1 MTDPALVPQV
11 GQLVNVRSRRYLVE
25 AVNEPP
31 VPGQSALIDLACV
44 DDDAQGQL
52 QTVLWQNE
60 LDAKVLDIEGWA
72 DLGKRGFDTA
82 EMFSAYMHA
91 LRWNCVTATDPKL
104 LQAPFRAGIQIH
116 AYQLEPLRKALLLP
130 RVNLF
135 IADDV
140 GLGKTIEAGLI
151 IRELLL
157 RKKIRD
163 IVVAAPPSVL
173 LQWKDELE
181 TRFGLN
187 FVVLDREYL
196 GRIRQQQGYGT
207 NPWNSHTRFLISHR
221 LLIDEEYA
229 APLRDWLGELRTG
242 SLLVLDEAH
251 VAAPSSGAKYAIDS
265 KITRAVRDLADRF
278 EHRVFL
284 SATPHNGHSNSFSAL
299 LEILD
304 PQRFVRGVPVAGKRT
319 LDAVMVRRLKD
330 DIREVEGG
338 FPRRETPMVLI
349 KDLPKDAP
357 ELLLSRLLNEY
368 RTTRQQR
375 LKGESK
381 RRKATSGLLVVNLQQ
396 RLLSSIEAFLR
407 TLKVHRKTVE
417 RHWKEWNEAQPDEV
431 MSARQTKLLLDSPEA
446 DDEEAEIDEAELEA
460 EEEALVER
468 ASKASI
474 GTTASPEAKKL
485 FAREQELLEQMEEVA
500 SANAHK
506 PDARVRELI
515 AWIRTN
521 MCADLGKPGA
531 KWNNTRVLI
540 FTEWDDTKRYM
551 REQLETAIA
560 GTDQAED
567 RIEVYHGPT
576 PPYKREHIKRAFN
589 TDPAKHPLR
598 ILIATDA
605 AREGV
610 NLQNHCSN
618 LFHFDLPWNPSRL
631 EQRNGR
637 IDRKLQRADVVN
649 CHYFYYAQ
657 RPEDKVLKVL
667 VAKTKTI
674 KQELGSLSKVIE
686 TKIHERLR
694 GGISHDEA
702 DKLAGEIETADLE
715 KSRKQAV
722 AEELEE
728 VRERQDELRG
738 NIDKLRNLITDSRKW
753 LGLETDHFKAAI
765 NASLKLLN
773 ADAIKQTKVDPSLP
787 QAFAIPS
794 LHERDGADAS
804 WVETMDALRVP
815 RKPDQKPWEWRRDNP
830 VRPIVFDAPEQMSED
845 VIHLHLEHRLV
856 QRLLNIF
863 TSQGFVYHDLSRAC
877 LAHSKDSIPRVAL
890 IGRLALYGTNAAR
903 LHEEIVAV
911 TARWQEPDRRGV
923 GLKPYGRD
931 SEEKTIELIEEAL
944 LPSNGKAVPQ
954 PVQKQLIDTTRQDI
968 QELLPHLE
976 ERAEKLKAAAL
987 KKLGE
992 RAGKEATEM
1001 QRILEDQRRR
1011 ILAAA
1016 KRVDEDKQ
1024 TYLQWDDT
1032 ERRQLDLDRKAWDKR
1047 LSRIDTELET
1057 EPARVRDVYEVRA
1070 SRLEPVGLVY
1080 LWPVTG

>member
-1 MTDPALVPQV
+1 MTDPASVPQV

-25 AVNEPP
+25 AVSEPKDP
-31 VPGQSALIDLACV
+31 SQSSLVALACV

-52 QTVLWQNE
+52 QTLLWQNE

-72 DLGKRGFDTA
+72 DLGKRGFDSA

-157 RKKIRD
+157 RKKVRD

-173 LQWKDELE
+173 FQWKDELE

-196 GRIRQQQGYGT
+196 GRVRQQQGYGT
-207 NPWNSHTRFLISHR
+207 NPWNTHTRFLISHR
-221 LLIDEEYA
+221 LLIDEDYA
-229 APLRDWLGELRTG
+229 APLRDWLGELRAG

-251 VAAPSSGAKYAIDS
+251 VAAPSSGAKYAIES
-265 KITRAVRDLADRF
+265 KITKAVRELANRF

-304 PQRFVRGVPVAGKRT
+304 PQRFVRGVPVAGKRA

-330 DIREVEGG
+330 DIREIEGG
-338 FPRRETPMVLI
+338 FPKRETPVVLI
-349 KDLPKDAP
+349 KDLPRDAP

-368 RTTRQQR
+368 RTIRQQR

-417 RHWKEWNEAQPDEV
+417 RHWKEWNESQPDEPI
-431 MSARQTKLLLDSPEA
+431 SSRQTQLLLQSPEA
-446 DDEEAEIDEAELEA
+446 DDEEAEIDEVELEA
-460 EEEALVER
+460 EEAILVER

-474 GTTASPEAKKL
+474 GSTATPEAKKL
-485 FAREQELLEQMEEVA
+485 FAREQELLKQMEDVA
-500 SANAHK
+500 AAHAHE
-506 PDARVRELI
+506 PDARVRKLTE
-515 AWIRTN
+515 WIRAN
-521 MCADLGKPGA
+521 MCPDLGKPGA
-531 KWNNTRVLI
+531 KWNSTRVLI
-540 FTEWDDTKRYM
+540 FTEWDDTKRYL

-560 GTDQAED
+560 GTDQAD
-567 RIEVYHGPT
+567 ARIEVYHGPT
-576 PPYKREHIKRAFN
+576 PPHKREHIKRAFN
-589 TDPAKHPLR
+589 TDPDKHPLR

-610 NLQNHCSN
+610 NLQNHCAN

-637 IDRKLQRADVVN
+637 IDRKLQQAEVVN
-649 CHYFYYAQ
+649 CHYFFYAQ

-667 VAKTKTI
+667 VEKTKTI

-702 DKLAGEIETADLE
+702 ERLAVEIEAEDLE
-715 KSRKQAV
+715 ASRKQAV
-722 AEELEE
+722 AEEFEE
-728 VRERQDELRG
+728 VRERQSELRG
-738 NIDKLRNLITDSRKW
+738 NIDKLRDLITDSRKW

-773 ADAIKQTKVDPSLP
+773 AEPIKPAKVDPSLP
-787 QAFAIPS
+787 QAFSIPQ

-804 WVETMDALRVP
+804 WAETMDALRVP
-815 RKPDQKPWEWRRDNP
+815 RKPDQKPWEWRAENP
-830 VRPIVFDAPEQMSED
+830 VRPIVFDAPKRMSED
-845 VIHLHLEHRLV
+845 VIHIHLEHRLA

-877 LAHSKDSIPRVAL
+877 LAHSKDAIPRVAL
-890 IGRLALYGTNAAR
+890 IGRLALYGANAAR

-911 TARWQEPDRRGV
+911 TARWQEPDRRGA
-923 GLKPYGRD
+923 GLKPFGRE
-931 SEEKTIELIEEAL
+931 SEEKTIELIEESL
-944 LPSNGKAVPQ
+944 LPTNSNAVPK

-968 QELLPHLE
+968 KELLPHLE
-976 ERAEKLKAAAL
+976 ERAEKLKEAAL

-1001 QRILEDQRRR
+1001 QRILEDQRKR

-1016 KRVDEDKQ
+1016 KRLDEDKQ
-1024 TYLQWDDT
+1024 LTIQFDDA

-1057 EPARVRDVYEVRA
+1057 EPARVREVYEVKA
-1070 SRLEPVGLVY
+1070 YRLEPVGLVY